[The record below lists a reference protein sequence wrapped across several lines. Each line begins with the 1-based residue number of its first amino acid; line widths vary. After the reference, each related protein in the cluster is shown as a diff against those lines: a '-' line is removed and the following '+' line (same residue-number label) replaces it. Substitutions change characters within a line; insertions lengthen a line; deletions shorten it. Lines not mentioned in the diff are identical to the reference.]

1 MRMFLSIITFV
12 IFSTSC
18 NTNKPASSKLNGV
31 NYNWLDSVKQ
41 AADTTYTKKYGT
53 IKFATAQYFISK
65 KDSTLCQV
73 MKDTAGIIRQVVV
86 TKHNRRTFFAGYYAN
101 GQLMAQLLLD
111 SFGEYHGAAKYFYQ
125 NGSVETEGSYSA
137 GLKTDQW
144 KNYNEMGKP
153 VSTTE
158 YDTNGQ
164 VIKTIGEK

>member
-1 MRMFLSIITFV
+1 MKTFLSIITVVFFL
-12 IFSTSC
+12 ISC
-18 NTNKPASSKLNGV
+18 NTNQPATPQLTGV
-31 NYNWLDSVKQ
+31 NYKWLDSVRQ

-73 MKDTAGIIRQVVV
+73 MKDTAGIIRQVIV
-86 TKHNRRTFFAGYYAN
+86 TKHNRRTIFAEYYAN
-101 GQLMAQLLLD
+101 GQLMAQLPLD
-111 SFGEYHGAAKYFYQ
+111 SFGQYHGAAKYFYQ
-125 NGSVETEGSYSA
+125 NGLTQSRGTYKA
-137 GLKTDQW
+137 GLKTGQW

-153 VSTTE
+153 FSTSE